1 MRDWPF
7 HQNRQHLYKWTICL
21 RALYYT
27 YQIRHK
33 FSGGFA
39 PYYPFQSVG
48 THDIDQIRSPRGSKL
63 TKAAMQSE
71 EYEWACDFSTPS
83 PAAPPLH
90 TILSNHAWGRWSIL
104 TSSSFLTE
112 DVSHPMK
119 RSIPQREHRGRE
131 DHKDRPTEWSN
142 LWVLSLRWAGPPQ
155 GHPLSISHVRPHFP
169 LTTQTLFSKAWD
181 MALGFRKLLRHCVQ
195 LEKITQPHVRATVLL
210 SSSLS
215 PGISMLYRMPSLFVM
230 PLSHPIPFWKAPK
243 FEPLSWY
250 PLSHIFLFTLSQSKF
265 PFLDEIKACRKQEGE
280 EPQCWTGLRDP
291 VVLATFFCSS
301 LLGHSAQTTAQPW
314 QVRNTSL
321 HLTPFS
327 VTRGCDKTLT
337 LVTRET
343 EA

>member
-195 LEKITQPHVRATVLL
+195 LEKITQPHVRATEL
-210 SSSLS
+210 SSSSFSWDLSAVRNASTLWCPHPIQVPSGGLPRLDLS
-215 PGISMLYRMPSLFVM
+215 PGVLYHTSFLSLLAEANSHSQM
-230 PLSHPIPFWKAPK
+230 RPKHAGRRREKSLSAGLGCGIL
-243 FEPLSWY
+243 LSWQHSSAPPY
-250 PLSHIFLFTLSQSKF
+250 WITQLRQQPSQDRWEILLSISLS
-265 PFLDEIKACRKQEGE
+265 
-280 EPQCWTGLRDP
+280 
-291 VVLATFFCSS
+291 FCNQR
-301 LLGHSAQTTAQPW
+301 LQ
-314 QVRNTSL
+314 
-321 HLTPFS
+321 
-327 VTRGCDKTLT
+327 
-337 LVTRET
+337 
-343 EA
+343 